1 MKTPQLP
8 PLIIKKSPSA
18 FYVYTYK
25 NKWDPE
31 KKRSYRASF
40 KKVGTVTSGEKEGRI
55 RWDDHFLAERP
66 ELRDFICE
74 RKGKDYVFTPMNE
87 GGFTPSQAME
97 VKQLHAGATWALDQ
111 LVVQSPIGEALKTA
125 FPQRRDYLKVLS
137 IAYFIILNQD
147 NNISRYPTFAEAT
160 RLPWG
165 APLHPSSIGRIFRKI
180 KKQQIEKYFSALQEG
195 LIEQKREVGDDD
207 KLTLALDS
215 TSISSYANK
224 LPNVERGRNKD
235 EDNLPQINLLM
246 LVESKSG
253 LPIFYRTYD
262 GNVPDVQ
269 TVRRVIADNSRLGIQ
284 NVVLVSDRGYSGTK
298 NINDCLRNKVG
309 FLFNMKCGISGSLTQ
324 ELIDEER
331 LNLQDLNRRDW
342 YTQVFQVTK
351 KINWIYEP
359 SPVKNQKSTKKTQE
373 SEELYWHIYF
383 DRQIAENARQ
393 GLFERIDR
401 VREKLANGKALD
413 ENEQTLLEEVFE
425 KHEQDDAVSYSIDNK
440 KVDQKLRYKGYRVL
454 VSDEI
459 SDAGKAWCAYQERW
473 IVEDTFKT
481 LKSRLGCSR
490 NRVSDNESLTG
501 KTFVQFLATSIAMI
515 VRTRLR
521 KYSEE
526 CKKNTALPMVYDG
539 DCRVLDSLNNVMQTK
554 FCGGYYFGEIA
565 GKRTEILRF

>member
-1 MKTPQLP
+1 M
-8 PLIIKKSPSA
+8 
-18 FYVYTYK
+18 
-25 NKWDPE
+25 
-31 KKRSYRASF
+31 
-40 KKVGTVTSGEKEGRI
+40 
-55 RWDDHFLAERP
+55 
-66 ELRDFICE
+66 
-74 RKGKDYVFTPMNE
+74 
-87 GGFTPSQAME
+87 
-97 VKQLHAGATWALDQ
+97 
-111 LVVQSPIGEALKTA
+111 
-125 FPQRRDYLKVLS
+125 
-137 IAYFIILNQD
+137 
-147 NNISRYPTFAEAT
+147 
-160 RLPWG
+160 
-165 APLHPSSIGRIFRKI
+165 
-180 KKQQIEKYFSALQEG
+180 
-195 LIEQKREVGDDD
+195 
-207 KLTLALDS
+207 
-215 TSISSYANK
+215 
-224 LPNVERGRNKD
+224 
-235 EDNLPQINLLM
+235 
-246 LVESKSG
+246 
-253 LPIFYRTYD
+253 
-262 GNVPDVQ
+262 
-269 TVRRVIADNSRLGIQ
+269 
-284 NVVLVSDRGYSGTK
+284 
-298 NINDCLRNKVG
+298 
-309 FLFNMKCGISGSLTQ
+309 
-324 ELIDEER
+324 
-331 LNLQDLNRRDW
+331 
-342 YTQVFQVTK
+342 TK

-401 VREKLANGKALD
+401 VREKLANGKTLD

-565 GKRTEILRF
+565 GKRRKLFEALGVPVPDAEPEKEQDYDDEEETEF